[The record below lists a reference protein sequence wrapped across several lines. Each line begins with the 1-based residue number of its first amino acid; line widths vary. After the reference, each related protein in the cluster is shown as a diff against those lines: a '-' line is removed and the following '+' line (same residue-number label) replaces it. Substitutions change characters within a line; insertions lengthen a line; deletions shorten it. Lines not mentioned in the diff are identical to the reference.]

1 MMLVLIGVAPAGFV
15 VNMNASGYEITRTR
29 DAVNNVETYFQQ
41 HPDLL
46 KKATGVDQLI
56 PSPDSG
62 ALTAPGEFHCHP
74 ANAINAL
81 ERAKGMLADIE
92 SYDKL
97 AVEQRGQLRRIMLCI
112 SDVTDKVAKLPEV
125 NADDK
130 RLLKKLKGDMLNTI
144 EYAPIWIIMAVA

>member
-1 MMLVLIGVAPAGFV
+1 M
-15 VNMNASGYEITRTR
+15 
-29 DAVNNVETYFQQ
+29 
-41 HPDLL
+41 
-46 KKATGVDQLI
+46 I

-97 AVEQRGQLRRIMLCI
+97 AVEQRGRWCIMLCI

-125 NADDK
+125 NVIASAEETE
-130 RLLKKLKGDMLNTI
+130 RR
-144 EYAPIWIIMAVA
+144 YAQHH